1 MNLNIASILRTD
13 TWGATMGVIVNTL
26 RYVLVDHPWSAA
38 SLVCA
43 VIVAKVVVVLRKCSL
58 QPASSNV
65 DRRPQEI
72 TRQKQRRQE
81 AADADEESDEAE
93 DEVPA
98 IAEDT
103 QHVSYRPATYPAA
116 EMVARSR
123 QFYEDM
129 NRRRSCRFFSSAPVP
144 RYYA

>member
-1 MNLNIASILRTD
+1 
-13 TWGATMGVIVNTL
+13 MGVIVNTL
-26 RYVLVDHPWSAA
+26 RYVLVDHPWPALT
-38 SLVCA
+38 LVCA
-43 VIVAKVVVVLRKCSL
+43 VIVAKVVGALRKCSL
-58 QPASSNV
+58 QPAASSNV
-65 DRRPQEI
+65 DRRWPQEV

-98 IAEDT
+98 IAENT
-103 QHVSYRPATYPAA
+103 QHVPYRPATYPAA

-129 NRRRSCRFFSSAPVP
+129 NRRRSCRFFSSTPVP

>member
-1 MNLNIASILRTD
+1 
-13 TWGATMGVIVNTL
+13 MGVIVNTL
-26 RYVLVDHPWSAA
+26 RYVLVDHTWSAA

-65 DRRPQEI
+65 GRRLPQEV
-72 TRQKQRRQE
+72 TRQKQPRQE
-81 AADADEESDEAE
+81 AADAEEESDEAE

-98 IAEDT
+98 IAENT
-103 QHVSYRPATYPAA
+103 EHVPYRPATYPAA

-129 NRRRSCRFFSSAPVP
+129 NRRRSCRFFSSTPVP

>member
-1 MNLNIASILRTD
+1 
-13 TWGATMGVIVNTL
+13 MGVIVNTL
-26 RYVLVDHPWSAA
+26 RYVLVDHPWAAA

-43 VIVAKVVVVLRKCSL
+43 VIVAKAVVVVLRKYSM

-65 DRRPQEI
+65 GRRPPQEV

-98 IAEDT
+98 IAKDT
-103 QHVSYRPATYPAA
+103 QHVPYRPATYGAA

-129 NRRRSCRFFSSAPVP
+129 NRRRSCRFFSSTAVP
-144 RYYA
+144 RYYLHQQSNIF

>member
-1 MNLNIASILRTD
+1 
-13 TWGATMGVIVNTL
+13 MGVIVNTL
-26 RYVLVDHPWSAA
+26 RYVLVDHPWSAL

-43 VIVAKVVVVLRKCSL
+43 VIVAKVVVVLRKYSL

-65 DRRPQEI
+65 GRRRPQEV

-98 IAEDT
+98 IAENT
-103 QHVSYRPATYPAA
+103 QHVPYRPATYPAA

-129 NRRRSCRFFSSAPVP
+129 NRRRSCRFFSSTPVP

>member
-1 MNLNIASILRTD
+1 
-13 TWGATMGVIVNTL
+13 MGVIVNTL

-65 DRRPQEI
+65 ARRLPKEV
-72 TRQKQRRQE
+72 TTQKQRRQE

-98 IAEDT
+98 IAENT
-103 QHVSYRPATYPAA
+103 KHVPYRPATYPAA

-129 NRRRSCRFFSSAPVP
+129 NRRRSCRFFSSTPVP
-144 RYYA
+144 RYYQLCMIHQKFLYPG

>member
-1 MNLNIASILRTD
+1 
-13 TWGATMGVIVNTL
+13 MGVIVNTL
-26 RYVLVDHPWSAA
+26 RYVLVDHPWPAFT
-38 SLVCA
+38 LVCA

-65 DRRPQEI
+65 GRRLPQEV
-72 TRQKQRRQE
+72 TRQKQPRQE
-81 AADADEESDEAE
+81 AADAEEESDEAE

-98 IAEDT
+98 IAENT
-103 QHVSYRPATYPAA
+103 EHVPYRPATYPAA

-129 NRRRSCRFFSSAPVP
+129 NRRRSCRFFSSTPVP

>member
-1 MNLNIASILRTD
+1 
-13 TWGATMGVIVNTL
+13 MGVIVNTL

-43 VIVAKVVVVLRKCSL
+43 VIVAKAVVLLRKYSL
-58 QPASSNV
+58 QPASSNIG
-65 DRRPQEI
+65 RRLPQEV
-72 TRQKQRRQE
+72 TRQKQPRQE

-103 QHVSYRPATYPAA
+103 QHVPYRPATYGAA

-129 NRRRSCRFFSSAPVP
+129 NHRRSCRFFSSTPVP
-144 RYYA
+144 R

>member
-1 MNLNIASILRTD
+1 
-13 TWGATMGVIVNTL
+13 MGVIVNTL
-26 RYVLVDHPWSAA
+26 RYVLVDHPWAA
-38 SLVCA
+38 FSLVCA
-43 VIVAKVVVVLRKCSL
+43 VIVAKVVVVVLRKYSL

-65 DRRPQEI
+65 NRRPQEV

-81 AADADEESDEAE
+81 AADTDEESDEAE

-103 QHVSYRPATYPAA
+103 QHVPYRPVTYCAA

-129 NRRRSCRFFSSAPVP
+129 NRRRSCRFFSSTPVP
-144 RYYA
+144 R

>member
-1 MNLNIASILRTD
+1 
-13 TWGATMGVIVNTL
+13 MGVIVNTL
-26 RYVLVDHPWSAA
+26 RYVLVDHPWAA
-38 SLVCA
+38 FSLVCA
-43 VIVAKVVVVLRKCSL
+43 VIVAKAVVVLRKYSL

-65 DRRPQEI
+65 GRRPQEEV

-103 QHVSYRPATYPAA
+103 QHVPYRPATYGAA

-129 NRRRSCRFFSSAPVP
+129 NRRRSCRFFSSTPVP
-144 RYYA
+144 R

>member
-1 MNLNIASILRTD
+1 MRQYQHQILPPS
-13 TWGATMGVIVNTL
+13 TMGVIVNTL
-26 RYVLVDHPWSAA
+26 RYVLVDHPWPAA

-43 VIVAKVVVVLRKCSL
+43 VIVAKVVVVVLRKYSL
-58 QPASSNV
+58 QPASCNV
-65 DRRPQEI
+65 GRRPQEV

-81 AADADEESDEAE
+81 AADADDESDEAE

-103 QHVSYRPATYPAA
+103 QHVPYRPATYGAA

-129 NRRRSCRFFSSAPVP
+129 NRRRSCRFFSSTPVP
-144 RYYA
+144 R